1 MIHDLLDI
9 EAYSL
14 NKAEKNEKLL
24 KSLMHLTRHHALKCH
39 PYKKILNA
47 INFNLNKEVYNVE
60 EFPFL
65 PVRLFKELD
74 LLSIPRSE
82 IIKTMTSSGT
92 TGQTVSKIFLDKET
106 SSNQI
111 KALNKIVTSFIGKKR
126 LPMIVLDTDS
136 VLKDRNMFTARG
148 AGILGFSIFSRDRLF
163 AFDENMKLKK
173 NEISEFLN
181 KYENNSILMFG
192 FTFMVWEYFYK
203 ELQKNN
209 DNFDFKNGLLIH
221 GGGWKKLEKDAISS
235 VEFNKKLHEV
245 CVIVKVHNYYGMV
258 EQTGSIYME
267 CEHHHLHSPIF
278 SDVLVEEVQIFSPLN
293 LVKKV
298 LLRLSHYYQKVI
310 LDMYF

>member
-1 MIHDLLDI
+1 M
-9 EAYSL
+9 
-14 NKAEKNEKLL
+14 
-24 KSLMHLTRHHALKCH
+24 
-39 PYKKILNA
+39 
-47 INFNLNKEVYNVE
+47 
-60 EFPFL
+60 
-65 PVRLFKELD
+65 
-74 LLSIPRSE
+74 LSIPRSE

-126 LPMIVLDTDS
+126 LPMILLDTDS

-192 FTFMVWEYFYK
+192 FTFYGLGIFTK
-203 ELQKNN
+203 LQKNN

-221 GGGWKKLEKDAISS
+221 GGGWKNL
-235 VEFNKKLHEV
+235 KKMQYL
-245 CVIVKVHNYYGMV
+245 
-258 EQTGSIYME
+258 Q
-267 CEHHHLHSPIF
+267 
-278 SDVLVEEVQIFSPLN
+278 LN
-293 LVKKV
+293 LIKNFMKYVVSLKF
-298 LLRLSHYYQKVI
+298 I
-310 LDMYF
+310 IIMEW